1 MNANCHPLKPE
12 VENITSTEGS
22 HAPPAS
28 VTVIPALPSL
38 LSATPLGLHR
48 STEQWSE
55 GFRSVPLLFSGVQD
69 LTCPLPA
76 SSSTGCPQQLG
87 VRITNQAPSTTP
99 GKQQLL
105 TQHWLLLF
113 GNDNAEGKSEHNNE
127 AGVCSWKLKTKHR
140 DSDYLNSS
148 ICN

>member
-99 GKQQLL
+99 G
-105 TQHWLLLF
+105 
-113 GNDNAEGKSEHNNE
+113 SSS
-127 AGVCSWKLKTKHR
+127 CSLNTGCYCLEMIMLRANLSTIMKLVLVPG
-140 DSDYLNSS
+140 S
-148 ICN
+148 